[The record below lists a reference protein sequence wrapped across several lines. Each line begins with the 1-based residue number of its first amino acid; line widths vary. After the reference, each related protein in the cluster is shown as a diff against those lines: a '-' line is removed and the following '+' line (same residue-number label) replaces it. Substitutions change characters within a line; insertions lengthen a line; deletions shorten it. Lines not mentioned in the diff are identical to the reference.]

1 MRDLGPPGIQLGEYV
16 RNLMQSGKTA
26 AHPDFQALYA
36 CFGEAKIKILQQ
48 QVLDESKPVEPTPPN
63 PEDEIP

>member
-1 MRDLGPPGIQLGEYV
+1 MSRDLGPPGIKLGEYV

-36 CFGEAKIKILQQ
+36 AFGEAKIKDLQE
-48 QVLDESKPVEPTPPN
+48 QVLRESSDPEPVQNEEELCP
-63 PEDEIP
+63 

>member
-1 MRDLGPPGIQLGEYV
+1 MRDLGPPGIPLKDHV

-26 AHPDFQALYA
+26 AHPDFQALYSA
-36 CFGEAKIKILQQ
+36 FGEAKIKNLQQ
-48 QVLDESKPVEPTPPN
+48 QVLDESAKSEPAAPN